1 MRGMR
6 PITGLAGN
14 PAVGKQNPNAI
25 TRPVRNPPNLV
36 LPVDHIADCLCPVCG
51 ETEPPPTGATLL
63 NDAGKPV
70 GDVRSTA
77 ISPRLGAIALAIV
90 RREVES
96 GATLAVHWEGGEA
109 QADVS
114 ALPFPL

>member
-1 MRGMR
+1 MDDTTIPQEANFDELGAISYTKGCYVGQEVVARVHFRGHVNKHLR
-6 PITGLAGN
+6 GL
-14 PAVGKQNPNAI
+14 
-25 TRPVRNPPNLV
+25 L
-36 LPVDHIADCLCPVCG
+36 CG

-63 NDAGKPV
+63 NDAGKSV

-90 RREVES
+90 RREVEP